1 MLTPSIPLVGLSGL
15 YLQYQISSHTVP
27 EWIPRGG
34 SRYNLRRYNPSS
46 TSSPPRL
53 TITRPT
59 AHAGHHIILL
69 WNAHAPVHADE
80 KSHQLWSD
88 FESIFMGA
96 FQSLRDDIEFT
107 LRAVMTLICDN
118 CDLWW
123 YWTYWLQLLTRCRAC
138 LEGCPGLASITII
151 RLWRWAAAM
160 HCSHQ
165 AILD

>member
-34 SRYNLRRYNPSS
+34 SRYNLRCYNPSS

-107 LRAVMTLICDN
+107 LRAVITVICDDIEHIDCN
-118 CDLWW
+118 FLHDVEHAWKVVLV
-123 YWTYWLQLLTRCRAC
+123 LHRSQLSASGDGLPQCIAHIKPFRIRAS
-138 LEGCPGLASITII
+138 P
-151 RLWRWAAAM
+151 
-160 HCSHQ
+160 H
-165 AILD
+165 